1 MAQLAF
7 SIAALKQSFGEFCWE
22 RPAAE
27 AFVLG
32 QYRDFYQL
40 RFPCFAQYF
49 TGYVVLG
56 DYQIAVQAWVP
67 AAPRGTCFV
76 VHGYFDHVGLY
87 RHLIA
92 WALARDLT
100 VLAFDLPGH
109 GLSSGEPVSIPD
121 FLDYQHVLVGILALA
136 ETGAKAGLAPK
147 PWRAIGQSTG
157 AAILLDYLLG
167 ASGPVVARNPAQG
180 IMREQSGVS
189 QGLGEDLETS
199 ARVPPWRQV
208 ALLAPLVRVTSWG
221 GVNITWQ
228 LLHRFQDRVPRGF
241 GVNSHDP
248 AFLNFQKYEDPM
260 QIRYVSAQWVGSMI
274 RWARRIERVEPCRF
288 SPIILQGDEDK
299 TVDYAFNLPVL
310 SGKFAQPKII
320 MLPNGRHHLVNESEK
335 LRAEMFGELDKVFF
349 STQL

>member
-7 SIAALKQSFGEFCWE
+7 SIAALKQAFGEFSWE
-22 RPAAE
+22 RSAAE
-27 AFVLG
+27 AFVLD
-32 QYRDFYQL
+32 QYCDFYQL
-40 RFPCFAQYF
+40 RFQNFAQHF
-49 TGYVVLG
+49 TGYVSLSG
-56 DYQIAVQAWVP
+56 YQIAVQAWVP
-67 AAPRGTCFV
+67 AAPRGTCFI

-92 WALARDLT
+92 WALAHELT

-121 FLDYQHVLVGILALA
+121 FFEYQHVLDGMIAVAEDGLSVGC
-136 ETGAKAGLAPK
+136 APK

-157 AAILLDYLLG
+157 AGILLDYLLG
-167 ASGPVVARNPAQG
+167 ASAQDALEKSKQADSEVVDDGAAENESEPESVG
-180 IMREQSGVS
+180 
-189 QGLGEDLETS
+189 
-199 ARVPPWRQV
+199 PPWEQI

-221 GVNITWQ
+221 GVNVTYQ
-228 LLHRFQDRVPRGF
+228 LLHWFQDRVPRGF
-241 GVNSHDP
+241 GVNSHDQ

-274 RWARRIERVEPCRF
+274 RWARRIEGAKPCQF
-288 SPIILQGDEDK
+288 SPIILQGDEDT
-299 TVDYAFNLPVL
+299 TVDYVFNLPVL
-310 SGKFAQPKII
+310 SEKFAQPKII

-335 LRAEMFGELDKVFF
+335 IRAEMFGELDKVFF